1 MSILNFQKPDKILL
15 QKATDFEGTFE
26 FKPLEPGFG
35 QTIGNSLRRILLSS
49 LEGYAISAVRIAG
62 VDHEFATIRGVVED
76 VVDIVLNLKQIRL
89 KAIAESEDAQ
99 LGQSDKIYLTVS
111 GKDEFRAGDIDAS
124 NNVFKVMNPDL
135 LICRMEPSV
144 NLELEFTITKGR
156 GYQPA
161 EEGAPKDAPIGV
173 IPIDAIYTPIKNVS
187 YRVEST
193 RVGQRTDYEKLTIDV
208 KTDGTIHP
216 EDAIREASRI
226 MIQHLM
232 LITDDNITF
241 DTPASREESV
251 VDEHI
256 LHMRK
261 LLKTSLEDLDLSVRA
276 YNCLKAAKINTLA
289 EMVRYDTHELLK
301 FRNFGKKSL
310 VEIEELLQ
318 DKGLTFGMDLAKYK
332 LEED

>member
-1 MSILNFQKPDKILL
+1 MSILNFQKPDKIVL
-15 QKATDFEGTFE
+15 QKANDFEGTFE

-35 QTIGNSLRRILLSS
+35 QTVGNALRRVLLSS
-49 LEGYAISAVRIAG
+49 LEGHAISAVRIAG
-62 VDHEFATIRGVVED
+62 VDHEFATIRGVVQD
-76 VVDIVLNLKQIRL
+76 VIEIILNLKQVRL
-89 KAIAESEDAQ
+89 KQ
-99 LGQSDKIYLTVS
+99 LITDDDVSTEKIYLTIS
-111 GKDEFRAGDIDAS
+111 GKDDFSAGDIEEHT
-124 NNVFKVMNPDL
+124 NVFKIMNPEL
-135 LICRMEPSV
+135 LICNMEPFV
-144 NLELEFTITKGR
+144 NLEMELTVTKGR
-156 GYQPA
+156 GYVPA
-161 EEGAPKDAPIGV
+161 DENLPKDAPIGV
-173 IPIDAIYTPIKNVS
+173 IPVDAIYTPIKNVA
-187 YRVEST
+187 YRIENT

-216 EDAIREASRI
+216 EDAIKEASRI
-226 MIQHLM
+226 LIQHLM
-232 LITDDNITF
+232 LITDENITF
-241 DTPASREESV
+241 DDASSREDNI

-289 EMVRYDTHELLK
+289 ELVKYDTHELLK

-318 DKGLTFGMDLAKYK
+318 DKGLTFGMDLSKYK